1 MPFSARRAAYGTILL
16 EMVYLL
22 RKKQTYSK
30 ITKNTGIKYKYE
42 KQNRAVEEWEKRAL
56 SALPGPFLDS
66 KCYLFVYSS
75 ATVPACLDGNRR
87 GPLRWRA
94 RVIVQLVSSQRYE
107 TPIRR
112 RCGTKFDRMYLLR
125 YPVTV

>member
-66 KCYLFVYSS
+66 RCTFSFTLPPPCPLAST
-75 ATVPACLDGNRR
+75 ATGESLYGGVL
-87 GPLRWRA
+87 
-94 RVIVQLVSSQRYE
+94 E
-107 TPIRR
+107 
-112 RCGTKFDRMYLLR
+112 
-125 YPVTV
+125 